1 MSSYLVAARSNRAL
15 AESCDSV
22 QPAKNRA
29 EFQVVDERIGECCR
43 SGFLL
48 DWLAGGEA
56 CKRDIQG
63 FSVRVENLVVMNARR
78 VSEASK
84 ADRKHFHARRK

>member
-1 MSSYLVAARSNRAL
+1 MKTHFAVVRNDHDRILTQSGYSVEPTGGAHSELPTTEARL
-15 AESCDSV
+15 
-22 QPAKNRA
+22 Q
-29 EFQVVDERIGECCR
+29 ECSG

-63 FSVRVENLVVMNARR
+63 FSVGFENLVVFNAR
-78 VSEASK
+78 
-84 ADRKHFHARRK
+84 